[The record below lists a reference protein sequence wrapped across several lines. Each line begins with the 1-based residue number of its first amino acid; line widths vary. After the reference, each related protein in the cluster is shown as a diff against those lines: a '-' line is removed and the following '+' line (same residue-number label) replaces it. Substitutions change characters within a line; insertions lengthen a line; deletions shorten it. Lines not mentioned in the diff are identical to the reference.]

1 MTALIVPGI
10 APLSGRART
19 EVLQWLAPA
28 PLWDT
33 LPVGA
38 GATGLTRPFIAE
50 CTTDTF
56 VEDFTEMLAGRLGTA
71 ADLADM
77 TPEITVGEVAGA
89 PYRLFQPLSQ
99 RYYLV
104 TATLVCRRPGIPDHQ
119 VRPALEEKAT
129 FVMRRLTGTGSEEAF
144 IAGPGGQGTWVA
156 AGGALVAGEKEH
168 PMHAAPVT
176 PYALPGSNTATLG
189 LDAATGTGRTVFFG
203 YMPTG
208 MREAMVRPME
218 NPMQKLVDLQ
228 QSSPPGTWPDP
239 IHSWLF
245 ARVIEPW
252 RRLLPP
258 LLPPPNIAYASLF
271 LLLDLGD
278 WLEQHLPNVHTAVV
292 NGSSLSGAYGDLLD
306 GLEDFDLTSTLNLRE
321 ALRDT
326 IPFKALVLGA
336 DIPGPGTNYNLKST
350 TSNLA
355 SFLGTGSGSLH
366 KLTKDALAVAPKL
379 PQLPPELEGM
389 IKEPE
394 VAPAGSPP
402 GSGTTYVIRTVFNHA
417 PCQPVL
423 SEPTHPFEL
432 ARALDADAPARKIL
446 LQMPDIRNMR
456 KYKRGVAIE
465 MPPALAKMMDKV
477 TPEMLKGDGLGP
489 GTGVSVGWI
498 CSFSLQIIFLVAFVV
513 MFLFLLMLNFVF
525 WWMAFLKIC
534 IPIPVPEKSQQ
545 GPQP

>member
-1 MTALIVPGI
+1 MTALAL
-10 APLSGRART
+10 APLGRT

-28 PLWDT
+28 PLWDS
-33 LPVGA
+33 LPVGS
-38 GATGLTRPFIAE
+38 GAAGLTRPFIAE

-56 VEDFTEMLAGRLGTA
+56 VDDFTEMLAGRLGSP
-71 ADLADM
+71 ADLAAM
-77 TPEITVGEVAGA
+77 APEITVGEVSGA

-99 RYYLV
+99 RFYLV
-104 TATLVCRRPGIPDHQ
+104 TATLACRRPGIPDHQ
-119 VRPALEEKAT
+119 VRPALDEKAS
-129 FVMRRLTGTGSEEAF
+129 FVIRRLTATGAEEAF
-144 IAGPGGQGTWVA
+144 VSGAGGGGSWAAA
-156 AGGALVAGEKEH
+156 AGATLVPGEKEH
-168 PMHAAPVT
+168 PMHAAPVS
-176 PYALPGSNTATLG
+176 PYALPGSTTAALG
-189 LDAATGTGRTVFFG
+189 LGTDTGSGRTIFFG
-203 YMPTG
+203 YVPTG

-218 NPMQKLVDLQ
+218 NPMQRLADLQ
-228 QSSPPGTWPDP
+228 ASAPPGTWPDP

-258 LLPPPNIAYASLF
+258 LVPPPKISYASLF

-278 WLEQHLPNVHTAVV
+278 WLDQHLPAVHAAILD
-292 NGSSLSGAYGDLLD
+292 GGSLSGAYQGLLD
-306 GLEDFDLTSTLNLRE
+306 GLEDFDLTATLNLRE

-326 IPFKALVLGA
+326 IPFRALVTGA
-336 DIPGPGTNYNLKST
+336 DIPGPSVSYDLKST
-350 TSNLA
+350 TSSLG

-366 KLTKDALAVAPKL
+366 QLTKAALAVS
-379 PQLPPELEGM
+379 PQMPQVPPELEGM

-465 MPPALAKMMDKV
+465 MPPALAKVMDKV

-489 GTGVSVGWI
+489 GSGVAVGWI

-513 MFLFLLMLNFVF
+513 MFVFLLLLNFVF

-534 IPIPVPEKSQQ
+534 IPIPVPESPQQ
-545 GPQP
+545 GPTP